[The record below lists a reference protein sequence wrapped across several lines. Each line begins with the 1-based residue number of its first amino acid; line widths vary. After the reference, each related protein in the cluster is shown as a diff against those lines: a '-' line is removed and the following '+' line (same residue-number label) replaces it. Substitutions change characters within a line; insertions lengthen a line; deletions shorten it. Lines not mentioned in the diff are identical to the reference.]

1 MASVEVPASETVVTH
16 PLEPLTSE
24 EIAAAVGVLRDK
36 RALPETVRFSY
47 VVLHEPD
54 KDALDA
60 FESSGTP
67 VDRCADAV
75 LIDRAT
81 GVVSEAVVSLR
92 SRDVVS
98 FVDVPDVQP
107 ALLFEDCLEAILAVK
122 EDARWQDA
130 MRRRGI
136 TDLDSVQLDPW
147 PAGRF
152 GDHLEYGR
160 RLTRVVAYVRHDKD
174 DNGYAHP
181 IEGVLVYYDFHAHEV
196 VQVDDY
202 GITPIPAECS
212 NYDPD
217 SLGAPLRTDRRPL
230 EITQPDG
237 PSFTV
242 EGHEVRWQRWRFR
255 VSMHPMHGL
264 VLHAL
269 GYEDGGRVRPILHR
283 AALSEMV
290 VPYGHPSPMQAWKN
304 AFDAGE
310 WGLGRMVNSL
320 ALGCDCLGVIR
331 YFDAAMTTET
341 GDPYVVEKAICL
353 HEEDYGILWKHVD
366 MHTGNVEVR
375 RRRRLVVSSIHT
387 VGNYEYGFYWYLYED
402 GMVQHEVKLTGIMQT
417 MAVDPRVD
425 GNGVSS
431 NGDGLRCAEMIA
443 PGLAAPNHQHLF
455 NFRLDFDVDGTT
467 NSVYEVDVEALPT
480 GSDNPLAN
488 SFVTKP
494 TLLARESDAQRVV
507 DPARSRTWKIVNP
520 RRTNRLG
527 QPVGY
532 KLIPGS
538 TPTLL
543 ASPDS
548 SISRRATF
556 ATKNLWVT
564 PFARDEMRAAGE
576 YPNQHAGGA
585 GLPEWTAHDRA
596 IADTDVVVWYTF
608 GVTHIPRPEDWPVMP
623 VEYAGFTLVPV
634 GFFDR
639 NPSLDVA
646 PQEHCAHE

>member
-1 MASVEVPASETVVTH
+1 MASVEVPASDTVVTH
-16 PLEPLTSE
+16 PLEPLTAE
-24 EIAAAVGVLRDK
+24 ELASAVAVLRDK
-36 RALPETVRFSY
+36 RALPDTVRFSY

-75 LIDRAT
+75 VLDRAT
-81 GVVSEAVVSLR
+81 GVVSEAVVSLHA
-92 SRDVVS
+92 RDVVS

-107 ALLFEDCLEAILAVK
+107 ALLFEDCLEAIVAVK
-122 EDARWQDA
+122 DDARWQEA
-130 MRRRGI
+130 MRRRGV
-136 TDLDSVQLDPW
+136 TDLDAVQLDPW

-152 GDHLEYGR
+152 GDDVEDGR
-160 RLTRVVAYVRHDKD
+160 RLTKVVSYVRHDKT

-202 GITPIPAECS
+202 GIVPIPAECS
-212 NYDPD
+212 NYDPA

-230 EITQPDG
+230 EISQPDG
-237 PSFTV
+237 PGFAV
-242 EGHEVRWQRWRFR
+242 AGHEVRWQRWRFR

-269 GYEDGGRVRPILHR
+269 GYEDGDRVRPILHR

-331 YFDAAMTTET
+331 YFDAVMATET

-366 MHTGNVEVR
+366 MHSGNVEVR

-585 GLPEWTAHDRA
+585 GLPEWTARDRA
-596 IADTDVVVWYTF
+596 VADTDVVVWYTF
-608 GVTHIPRPEDWPVMP
+608 GVTHVPRPEDWPVMP
-623 VEYAGFTLVPV
+623 VEYTGFTLVPV

-646 PQEHCAHE
+646 PQDHCAH

>member
-16 PLEPLTSE
+16 PLEPLTSD

-60 FESSGTP
+60 FESSDTP

-152 GDHLEYGR
+152 GDHLEDGR
-160 RLTRVVAYVRHDKD
+160 RLTRVVSYVRHDTA

-212 NYDPD
+212 NYDPG

-242 EGHEVRWQRWRFR
+242 EGH
-255 VSMHPMHGL
+255 
-264 VLHAL
+264 
-269 GYEDGGRVRPILHR
+269 
-283 AALSEMV
+283 
-290 VPYGHPSPMQAWKN
+290 
-304 AFDAGE
+304 
-310 WGLGRMVNSL
+310 
-320 ALGCDCLGVIR
+320 
-331 YFDAAMTTET
+331 
-341 GDPYVVEKAICL
+341 
-353 HEEDYGILWKHVD
+353 
-366 MHTGNVEVR
+366 
-375 RRRRLVVSSIHT
+375 
-387 VGNYEYGFYWYLYED
+387 
-402 GMVQHEVKLTGIMQT
+402 
-417 MAVDPRVD
+417 
-425 GNGVSS
+425 
-431 NGDGLRCAEMIA
+431 
-443 PGLAAPNHQHLF
+443 
-455 NFRLDFDVDGTT
+455 
-467 NSVYEVDVEALPT
+467 
-480 GSDNPLAN
+480 
-488 SFVTKP
+488 
-494 TLLARESDAQRVV
+494 
-507 DPARSRTWKIVNP
+507 
-520 RRTNRLG
+520 
-527 QPVGY
+527 
-532 KLIPGS
+532 
-538 TPTLL
+538 
-543 ASPDS
+543 
-548 SISRRATF
+548 
-556 ATKNLWVT
+556 
-564 PFARDEMRAAGE
+564 
-576 YPNQHAGGA
+576 
-585 GLPEWTAHDRA
+585 
-596 IADTDVVVWYTF
+596 
-608 GVTHIPRPEDWPVMP
+608 
-623 VEYAGFTLVPV
+623 
-634 GFFDR
+634 
-639 NPSLDVA
+639 
-646 PQEHCAHE
+646 

>member
-98 FVDVPDVQP
+98 FVDIPDVQP

-130 MRRRGI
+130 MRHRGI

-152 GDHLEYGR
+152 GDDLEDGR
-160 RLTRVVAYVRHDKD
+160 RLTRVVSYVRHDTA

-212 NYDPD
+212 NYDPA

-532 KLIPGS
+532 KLVPGS